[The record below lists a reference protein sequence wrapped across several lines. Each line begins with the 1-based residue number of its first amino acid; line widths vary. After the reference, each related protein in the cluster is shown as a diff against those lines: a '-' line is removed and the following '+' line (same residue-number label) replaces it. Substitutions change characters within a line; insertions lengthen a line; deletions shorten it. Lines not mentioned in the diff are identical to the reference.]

1 MLGKMTKVMEKSW
14 NFIFGPNILRCL
26 KTRNILLVKKI
37 CPKKAGFSAFLNHV
51 KLKLVMESHGK
62 VIEFYRPISV

>member
-1 MLGKMTKVMEKSW
+1 MEKSW
-14 NFIFGPNILRCL
+14 NFIFGPNILCCL
-26 KTRNILLVKKI
+26 KTRNILLVMGKNM
-37 CPKKAGFSAFLNHV
+37 PKKAGFSAFLNHV